1 LKVNELVQKLEL
13 EVLCE
18 GESFFSDIDGCFAG
32 DLLSL
37 AMSNVRAG
45 NVWITVQTNM
55 NILGIASLTEA
66 SCTIVANGMNIP
78 DAVIEKAKEENICL
92 LRSEKG
98 MYELCLSVGELI

>member
-1 LKVNELVQKLEL
+1 MKVNELVKKLEL
-13 EVLCE
+13 ETLCE
-18 GESFFSDIDGCFAG
+18 GESFLSEIDGCFAG

-37 AMSNVRAG
+37 AMSGVRAG

-66 SCTIVANGMNIP
+66 ACTIVANGMNIP
-78 DAVIEKAKEENICL
+78 ENVIEKAKEENICL
-92 LRSEKG
+92 LRSKKR

>member
-1 LKVNELVQKLEL
+1 MKVNELAKKLEL
-13 EVLCE
+13 EILCE
-18 GESFFSDIDGCFAG
+18 GETFSNDIDGCFAG

-37 AMSNVRAG
+37 AMANVQSN

-78 DAVIEKAKEENICL
+78 ESVIQKAKEENICL
-92 LRSEKG
+92 LRSKKS
-98 MYELCLSVGELI
+98 MYELCLGVGELI